1 MLGFHCDEAIAEAV
15 GIALVDD
22 AALAHEDGLVAIIEF
37 VEAVCD
43 PECGNA
49 A

>member
-1 MLGFHCDEAIAEAV
+1 MGFHFDETIAEAV

-22 AALAHEDGLVAIIEF
+22 AALAHEDGLITIIEF

-43 PECGNA
+43 PESGDA